1 MKQNIWMIK
10 KESVN
15 KIENI
20 YIYISPYKYT
30 VLLYHCIN
38 TSYTLM
44 LNNSCSPGHSISE
57 ERRSKQRGKE
67 RHEEKINSPD
77 LGQIKHSAAPDLG
90 SI

>member
-1 MKQNIWMIK
+1 
-10 KESVN
+10 
-15 KIENI
+15 
-20 YIYISPYKYT
+20 
-30 VLLYHCIN
+30 
-38 TSYTLM
+38 M